1 MTQDTEDD
9 PLDTAPASPD
19 PIVEW
24 QRNPREVRRAI
35 AVGLM
40 AGGVRLGAFA
50 IGALAIGS
58 LAIGAAAIGRRPWPA
73 AHRQGA
79 PWAGGCRSADRAGAG
94 EGA

>member
-40 AGGVRLGAFA
+40 AGGAFALGAFA

-58 LAIGAAAIGRRPWPA
+58 LAIGAAAIGRLRIGKV
-73 AHRQGA
+73 RLGLVEI
-79 PWAGGCRSADRAGAG
+79 DRLIVREQG